1 MNVSTRMNALCGL
14 AVIAA
19 SLMLGACATKPP
31 PCGSPTT
38 KNLDN
43 AVVFVQQ
50 SLKSGCAVHFDRYY
64 DDLLTIAEGDPKS
77 QNKRIFSDFLL
88 WSTDEGLI
96 SQRQAKEYYNRY
108 FNVKFVSLESD
119 YNNCT
124 HTCPRRDR
132 VMRNMERELT
142 DKERGLLR
150 VSTDSAAYYRADELY
165 QEVELVLEATCTA
178 CEAGR

>member
-1 MNVSTRMNALCGL
+1 MKTQNLTPFFRALV
-14 AVIAA
+14 VIAGLVTIA
-19 SLMLGACATKPP
+19 ACASTQPGCP
-31 PCGSPTT
+31 SPQTR
-38 KNLDN
+38 NLDS
-43 AVVFVQQ
+43 AIGFVKT
-50 SLKSGCAVHFDRYY
+50 SLETGCEAHFDRYY
-64 DDLLTIAEGDPKS
+64 DDLLSIAEGDPKS
-77 QNKRIFSDFLL
+77 ANKRIFSDFLL
-88 WSTDEGLI
+88 WSKDEGLI
-96 SQRQAKEYYNRY
+96 SQRQAREYYNRY

-132 VMRNMERELT
+132 VMRNMERELS
-142 DKERGLLR
+142 DKERGLLK